1 MIDVVEV
8 VTCPVIAEYR
18 LYTHTGPDLTL
29 IRFVQAM

>member
-18 LYTHTGPDLTL
+18 LHTHTGLDFPL
-29 IRFVQAM
+29 IRLVQAM